1 MEDRRT
7 SLKRRKVLQAAAALA
22 ASSSL
27 GGCQLFVRKPAPVC
41 PDAPEV
47 SRPGPLTIDAHC
59 HVFNGSDLQVN
70 GFVSRILGRQP
81 GALGV
86 GARAIAP
93 LLQSI
98 GWEVAPTGAAEVKEL
113 AALGRELAS
122 CSSKQHQ
129 ERVQELRDAAYKVGR
144 TRLQYALASSAELQQ
159 LKQQPQLQ
167 GLDLES
173 SPVVAARLQLIAEI
187 DGLPEEVRNYKDM
200 RADSGISLLAHQR
213 SARGM
218 LDFILQN
225 FQYRYVSV
233 YDYLLTYDRPQNQR
247 VIDLMLPSMVD
258 YDFWLAQGGAT
269 PTSLASQ
276 VDVMEAIAIAT
287 GGRVHAFVPF
297 DPLRD
302 VAFKLKQSSTDSFT
316 LVTQAIEKRGCV
328 GVKLYPPM
336 GFAAYGNKG
345 QREGF
350 WKQDWL
356 PKWAQETP
364 NLGELLDS
372 AMLKMLSWCEKNEV
386 PVMAH
391 TALTN
396 GPSDEFQ
403 NLAGSQYWSQA
414 LDQVKNLRVSFGHFG
429 DSDLG
434 GPDAP
439 GSARARGFMA
449 LMGTG
454 AQAKG
459 RKAYAD
465 AGYFVE
471 GLSQQP
477 QLRAAL
483 RELYEVSTP
492 GTAPLSTRFMY
503 GTDWEMTLAEG
514 RVIDGYL
521 DNFIAVFQEMAQRPA
536 ILSQGVANLADRFFG
551 LNAVEWVGLRAG
563 ERARE
568 RLEAFYKEH
577 GVPKPAWA
585 RKLDA

>member
-1 MEDRRT
+1 MEDRNA
-7 SLKRRKVLQAAAALA
+7 SPERRKVLQMAAALA

-27 GGCQLFVRKPAPVC
+27 GGCQLLVRKPTPVC

-47 SRPGPLTIDAHC
+47 SGAGHLTIDAHC
-59 HVFNGSDLQVN
+59 HVFNGSDLPIN
-70 GFVSRILGRQP
+70 GFVTHILGRQS

-93 LLQSI
+93 LLQSL
-98 GWEVAPTGAAEVKEL
+98 GWEVAPTGAAEIKQL
-113 AALGRELAS
+113 AALGRELES
-122 CSSKQHQ
+122 CSPKQHQ
-129 ERVQELRDAAYKVGR
+129 ERLQQLRDAAYKGGR
-144 TRLQYALASSAELQQ
+144 TTLKTALASSPELQQ
-159 LKQQPQLQ
+159 LKQQAQVQ
-167 GLDLES
+167 GRALDGD
-173 SPVVAARLQLIAEI
+173 PVIAARLQLIAEI
-187 DGLPEEVRNYKDM
+187 EGLPEEERKYKEK

-233 YDYLLTYDRPQNQR
+233 YDYLFTYDKPKNQR

-258 YDFWLAQGGAT
+258 YDFWLAKGDAT
-269 PTSLASQ
+269 PTNLASQ
-276 VDVMEAIAIAT
+276 VDVMEGIAIAT

-302 VAFKLKQSSTDSFT
+302 VAFKLNHSSTDSFT

-336 GFAAYGNKG
+336 GFAAYGNKH

-350 WKQDWL
+350 WKQEWL
-356 PKWAQETP
+356 PKWVQETP
-364 NLGELLDS
+364 KLGELLDS
-372 AMLKMLSWCEKNEV
+372 AMLNMLSWCEKNEV

-391 TALTN
+391 TGLSN
-396 GPSDEFQ
+396 GPSDAFQ

-414 LDQVKNLRVSFGHFG
+414 LDQVKGLRVSFGHFG
-429 DSDLG
+429 DSDFG

-439 GSARARGFMA
+439 GSTRARGFMA

-483 RELYEVSTP
+483 RELYEASTP
-492 GTAPLSTRFMY
+492 GIAPLSTRFMY

-514 RVIDGYL
+514 KVIDDYL
-521 DNFIAVFQEMAQRPA
+521 DSFIAVFDELSQRPA

-568 RLEAFYKEH
+568 RLDAFYKEH
-577 GVPKPAWA
+577 KVDKPAWA